1 MSGQLLQNLPTL
13 VSEFIS
19 VERQII
25 LDAYTRASVPAVI
38 DDQTEAAIVRKAE
51 GYASAIHTW
60 LTTYG
65 TVSTSVNT
73 SVNTTHVSGAIVVT
87 GTAITQTNPAPIVGT
102 GSGTGTGTG
111 TIS

>member
-1 MSGQLLQNLPTL
+1 MSGQLLQNLPSL

-25 LDAYTRASVPAVI
+25 LDAYTRAGVPAVI
-38 DDQTEAAIVRKAE
+38 DDQTEAAIIQKAD

-65 TVSTSVNT
+65 TVNTSVNT
-73 SVNTTHVSGAIVVT
+73 SVNTTHVSGSIVVT